1 MTDYCLVIDG
11 QVVSG
16 PCGLPSRLRLPD
28 GSTRTDLEALPAEDL
43 RALGWW
49 PCVETRP
56 PLGANEGYGQPALTV
71 DAEAGVVLAIYPV
84 VTVPDPALAA
94 EMSKLGLRRA
104 LRSRG
109 LEEALDSLLAA
120 SPQAL
125 HDWQDS
131 QVVRMDDPLMAQ
143 MLPGFRQAA
152 GLTDEDLR
160 TLVQEAARE

>member
-1 MTDYCLVIDG
+1 MTYCQIIDS
-11 QVVSG
+11 QVVRG

-28 GSTRTDLEALPAEDL
+28 GSTRTDLAALPAEDL

-56 PLGANEGYGQPALTV
+56 PLAGPTEGYGQPTLTV
-71 DAEAGVVLAIYPV
+71 DAEAGMAYAVYPV
-84 VTVPDPALAA
+84 VTVPDPVMSAA
-94 EMSKLGLRRA
+94 MSKLGLRRA

-109 LEEALDSLLAA
+109 LEEALDGFLAA

-131 QVVRMDDPLMAQ
+131 QVIRLDDPLMAQ
-143 MLPGFRQAA
+143 MLPGFRQVA

-160 TLVQEAARE
+160 ALVAEARV